1 MDQNEKKRLA
11 ATAAID
17 HVEEGMLIGVGT
29 GSTVNF
35 FIDALGA
42 MKRSIRGAV
51 SSSEASTSRLAGLG
65 IEVVEL
71 NDAGTLD
78 IYVDGADEADPNL
91 HLIKGGGGALT
102 REKIVAAASQK
113 FVCIIDDSKLVD
125 VLGQFPLPVEV
136 IPMARSYV
144 GRQLVAAGGQPELR
158 TGFVTDNGNQIIDV
172 HNLRLS
178 DAAAM
183 ETRLNQIAGVVSVGI
198 FAQRPADLLLI
209 GADNGVRRMGP
220 TST

>member
-35 FIDALGA
+35 FIEALGA
-42 MKRSIRGAV
+42 MKPSIRGAV
-51 SSSEASTSRLAGLG
+51 SSSEASTRRLEGLG

-71 NDAGTLD
+71 NEAGTLD

-209 GADNGVRRMGP
+209 GADNGVRSMEP

>member
-51 SSSEASTSRLAGLG
+51 SSSEASTSRLTGLG

-71 NDAGTLD
+71 NEAGTLD

-125 VLGQFPLPVEV
+125 VLGKFPLPVEV

-209 GADNGVRRMGP
+209 GADNGVRSMGR
-220 TST
+220 TRT

>member
-1 MDQNEKKRLA
+1 
-11 ATAAID
+11 
-17 HVEEGMLIGVGT
+17 
-29 GSTVNF
+29 
-35 FIDALGA
+35 
-42 MKRSIRGAV
+42 
-51 SSSEASTSRLAGLG
+51 
-65 IEVVEL
+65 
-71 NDAGTLD
+71 
-78 IYVDGADEADPNL
+78 
-91 HLIKGGGGALT
+91 
-102 REKIVAAASQK
+102 
-113 FVCIIDDSKLVD
+113 
-125 VLGQFPLPVEV
+125 
-136 IPMARSYV
+136 MARSYV

-209 GADNGVRRMGP
+209 GADNGVRSMGP

>member
-71 NDAGTLD
+71 NEAGTLD

-209 GADNGVRRMGP
+209 GADNGVRSMGP

>member
-35 FIDALGA
+35 FIEALGA
-42 MKRSIRGAV
+42 MKPSIRGAV
-51 SSSEASTSRLAGLG
+51 SSSEASTRRLEGLG

-71 NDAGTLD
+71 NEAGTLD

-209 GADNGVRRMGP
+209 GADNGVRSMGP